1 MYKEIISYLQVNT
14 FKYIDIF
21 FRPNHGHRHTKRL
34 KLSMYLTHDQ
44 GQEKIVD
51 FLLQNWRSGK
61 NLNHYISQNIE
72 RITPPADWP
81 APDAYFQG
89 PDKKSYKPSRETKRG
104 MLTGLGQAIS
114 YIDILQVNESSPI
127 D

>member
-1 MYKEIISYLQVNT
+1 
-14 FKYIDIF
+14 
-21 FRPNHGHRHTKRL
+21 
-34 KLSMYLTHDQ
+34 MYLTHDQ

-81 APDAYFQG
+81 APDAYFQV
-89 PDKKSYKPSRETKRG
+89 PDKKSKIAIEYNGEIVAKCDYKKKYLKKNDKLEIVHFIG
-104 MLTGLGQAIS
+104 GG
-114 YIDILQVNESSPI
+114 
-127 D
+127 